1 MVVCFVV
8 ETVPSDIKGLAAFLG
23 KTTEHS
29 CMQLFRDP
37 VVTLEDIRLR
47 KITLSS
53 LDLELSVRVENPNLL
68 GVTLRELP
76 FTVLCS
82 SGRTEQQLAS
92 GNPGR
97 VKIAANGSTVLRIPV
112 TSQNTALAGSL
123 ATFIMKGGVQVT
135 VRGTATIDAVLFC
148 WSVSFQ
154 KTLPVTMEQVAG
166 SLTGKGKAG

>member
-1 MVVCFVV
+1 MPV
-8 ETVPSDIKGLAAFLG
+8 L
-23 KTTEHS
+23 
-29 CMQLFRDP
+29 RDP

-53 LDLELSVRVENPNLL
+53 LDLELSVRVENPNLI

-97 VKIAANGSTVLRIPV
+97 VKIAANGSTLLRIPV
-112 TSQNTALAGSL
+112 TSQNAALVGAL
-123 ATFIMKGGVQVT
+123 ATFIAKGGVQVT
-135 VRGTATIDAVLFC
+135 VRGTATVDAVLFC
-148 WSVSFQ
+148 WPVPFE
-154 KTLPVTMEQVAG
+154 KTLPVTMGQVAG
-166 SLTGKGKAG
+166 SLAGKEKEELHEHGSALNMRGGSPIDSFSH

>member
-1 MVVCFVV
+1 M
-8 ETVPSDIKGLAAFLG
+8 PFL
-23 KTTEHS
+23 
-29 CMQLFRDP
+29 RDP
-37 VVTLEDIRLR
+37 VVTLEEIRVR

-53 LDLELSVRVENPNLL
+53 LDLELSIRVDNPNLL

-112 TSQNTALAGSL
+112 SSQNAALIGAL
-123 ATFIMKGGVQVT
+123 ATFITKGGVQVT
-135 VRGTATIDAVLFC
+135 IRGMATIDAVLFC
-148 WSVSFQ
+148 WSVPFE

-166 SLTGKGKAG
+166 SLAGKNAAD

>member
-1 MVVCFVV
+1 MVG
-8 ETVPSDIKGLAAFLG
+8 TVQPDIKGLAAFLG
-23 KTTEHS
+23 RTTEHS
-29 CMQLFRDP
+29 CMPILRDM

-53 LDLELSVRVENPNLL
+53 LDLELSVRVENPNML
-68 GVTLRELP
+68 GVTLRKLP

-112 TSQNTALAGSL
+112 TSRNAALIGALATSV
-123 ATFIMKGGVQVT
+123 MRGGVRVT
-135 VRGTATIDAVLFC
+135 VRGTAIIDAVLFC
-148 WSVSFQ
+148 WSVPFE
-154 KTLPVTMEQVAG
+154 KTLPVAMEQVAG
-166 SLTGKGKAG
+166 SLVEKKPA